1 MDKTSNFKIF
11 DSIDSIYLKV
21 KVKLELLTQE
31 VEEAIFDP

>member
-11 DSIDSIYLKV
+11 DSIYLKV